1 MKQNSNQ
8 TIERWGIRYTGIV
21 QGVGFRP
28 LVSMWAHSLG
38 LTGFVYNDSQGVYV
52 EVQGCV
58 GDLQLFLDAIQDD
71 RPRLCRITS
80 KTIQHLTIKDNEVD
94 FSVKPSPLGEAV
106 STFISADT
114 APCADCL

>member
-8 TIERWGIRYTGIV
+8 TIERWGISLYRYSSR
-21 QGVGFRP
+21 VGFRP

-52 EVQGCV
+52 EIQGCTS
-58 GDLQLFLDAIQDD
+58 DLQLFLDAIQDD

-80 KTIQHLTIKDNEVD
+80 QTVEHLTIQNKEVE
-94 FSVKPSPLGEAV
+94 FFCEAL
-106 STFISADT
+106 SIRRRG
-114 APCADCL
+114 